1 MENLVLT
8 IRNNFEKE
16 LLDMVCRKVKHQDYC
31 HDIMQ
36 EVYIK
41 IMANLPKIEQADNMI
56 AYLSRLTGNTVIDY
70 YRKNGKIMVE
80 EEPDQLVAA
89 ETTEKPDTSL
99 KLADCCLRPMI
110 DSLPPIYR
118 DALVM
123 VELEGLK
130 HRELAE
136 KAGISLTN
144 AKTRVQRA
152 REKLKEII
160 LQCCNYEFDTYGNI
174 VSCCKKDQPAFPE

>member
-8 IRNNFEKE
+8 IRNSFEKE
-16 LLDMVCRKVKHQDYC
+16 LLDMVCRKVKDQDYC

-41 IMANLPKIEQADNMI
+41 IMVNLPKIEQADNMI
-56 AYLSRLTGNTVIDY
+56 AYLTRLTNNTVIDY
-70 YRKNGKIMVE
+70 YRKHSKTPVDR
-80 EEPDQLVAA
+80 EPDQYVVA
-89 ETTEKPDTSL
+89 ENTEKPDASL
-99 KLADCCLRPMI
+99 KLADCCLHPMI
-110 DSLPPIYR
+110 ESLPAIYR

-130 HRELAE
+130 HKEFAE

-160 LQCCNYEFDTYGNI
+160 LQCCTYEFDTYGNI
-174 VSCCKKDQPAFPE
+174 VSCCEKNQASFPD